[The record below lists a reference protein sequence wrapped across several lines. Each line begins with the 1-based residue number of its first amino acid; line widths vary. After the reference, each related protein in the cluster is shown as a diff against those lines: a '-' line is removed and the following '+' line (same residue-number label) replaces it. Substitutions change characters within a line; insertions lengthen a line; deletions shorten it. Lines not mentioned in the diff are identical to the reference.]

1 MNGNL
6 SFDSNSLQT
15 FNRSTRVGINTSKI
29 LHTNVPEKVAELY
42 AVANAS
48 DSDVPNEDYPSKKVQ
63 ISGTIHGSTQ
73 ADLDDRI
80 DTFKGYFTGRNKNL
94 DITYGSGTRRYIVM
108 TVNAMGVERQ
118 DKALYATFAVEFL
131 CKPFGYDTTPTVITN
146 TTNYTGASLNLTPTI
161 GGTAPLQK
169 PVFTFTIDALTGAGD
184 YLKIA
189 NDNNGQEILLYG
201 LGLAATN
208 VIVIDSVLE
217 KVTVNGVEVEYYG
230 TFLELSKG
238 ANSLTYSDGFTTRQI
253 DIYAEYYKRWM

>member
-6 SFDSNSLQT
+6 TFDSNSLQT
-15 FNRSTRVGINTSKI
+15 FNRSTRVGINTNKI
-29 LHTNVPEKVAELY
+29 LHTNVPEKIAQLY

-80 DTFKGYFTGRNKNL
+80 DTFKGYFTGNNKNL
-94 DITYGSGTRRYIVM
+94 DIIYGSSTRRYTVM
-108 TVNAMGVERQ
+108 TVNAVGVERQ
-118 DKALYATFAVEFL
+118 DKALFATFAIEFL
-131 CKPFGYDTTPTVITN
+131 CKPFGYDITATVITN
-146 TTNYTGASLNLTPTI
+146 TTNHTSATLNLTPTI

-169 PVFTFTIDALTGAGD
+169 PVFTITLDALTGTAD
-184 YLKIA
+184 YLKVA

-201 LGLAATN
+201 LGLVATD

-217 KVTVNGVEVEYYG
+217 EVTVNGDVVDYYG

-238 ANSLTYSDGFTTRQI
+238 ANSLTYSDGFTTRQV